1 MNTLPT
7 INHQEIEAATDDPAA
22 LIYLLVT
29 SYRALISADSS
40 GQIQNQF
47 STEQNILMAFETFDG
62 QVCNGGFI
70 QLIENG
76 YGSYIFDTPFSTYIR
91 EWGLVRSASLI
102 DQASVLYEQKKET
115 LEKEKTLAE
124 FARLYQEHPEFDPLD
139 KEFYDVIDGE
149 RELVKEYILLH
160 IDRFALIQ

>member
-7 INHQEIEAATDDPAA
+7 INHQEIEAVTDDPAE

-29 SYRALISADSS
+29 RYRSLISADES

-47 STEQNILMAFETFDG
+47 SAEQNILMAFEIFDG

-76 YGSYIFDTPFSTYIR
+76 YGAYIFDSPFSTYLG
-91 EWGLVRSASLI
+91 EWGLVRSAALI
-102 DQASVLYEQKKET
+102 DRARVLYEEKKEV

-124 FARLYQEHPEFDPLD
+124 FAKLYQQHPEFDPLD
-139 KEFYDVIDGE
+139 KEFYDMIDEE
-149 RELVKEYILLH
+149 RELVKEHILLH